1 MITELCP
8 YTAGLLYWDAPS
20 DVHLFRNDCRV
31 SAPPS
36 ELDHFPVTCPL
47 DMERKSDSV
56 EA

>member
-20 DVHLFRNDCRV
+20 DVHLFHNDCRV